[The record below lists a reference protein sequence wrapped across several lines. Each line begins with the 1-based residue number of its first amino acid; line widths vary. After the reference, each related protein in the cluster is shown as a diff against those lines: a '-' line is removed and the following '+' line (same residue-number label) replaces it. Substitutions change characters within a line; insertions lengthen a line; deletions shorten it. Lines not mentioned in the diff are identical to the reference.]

1 MIGAGGDEC
10 DGGGRC
16 YYLLIRTAQSR
27 CRTAGVAA
35 TASPVVESPDT
46 AATLGR

>member
-1 MIGAGGDEC
+1 MIDAGGVEC
-10 DGGGRC
+10 DEGGRC
-16 YYLLIRTAQSR
+16 YYLLVRTAQSR

-35 TASPVVESPDT
+35 TTLSAVESPET